1 MNKKIIAVT
10 GIARSGKD
18 TTADYLVQ
26 KYGYVRLAYADIMK
40 SILCSTFNITPQE
53 LEAYKNDKYSF
64 LAVFNAKQQMSWQED
79 VYTPLEVNFR
89 NILENFGQSMKAL
102 FGEKVWSNLIVQK
115 IKELNHD
122 KIVVSDVRFHVEIDG
137 LRENFNDV
145 TLLRVTNGLQ
155 PASEHASEVQHLEF
169 TDYTLID
176 NTKDLEWLYTQID
189 QIAKQKEIL

>member
-1 MNKKIIAVT
+1 MNKKIIALT

-26 KYGYVRLAYADIMK
+26 KYGYIRLAYADIMK
-40 SILCSTFNITPQE
+40 SILCSTFNITPEE

-64 LAVFNAKQQMSWQED
+64 LAVFNAKQSMNTYKYPYDE
-79 VYTPLEVNFR
+79 LKVNFR

-137 LRENFNDV
+137 LRENFNDI
-145 TLLRVTNGLQ
+145 TLLRIVNGRQ
-155 PASEHASEVQHLEF
+155 PASDHPAEVQHLEF
-169 TDYTLID
+169 NDYTLID
-176 NTKDLEWLYTQID
+176 NTKDLEWLYKQIY
-189 QIAKQKEIL
+189 QIVQQKETL

>member
-1 MNKKIIAVT
+1 MNKKIIAIT
-10 GIARSGKD
+10 GIARAGKD
-18 TTADYLVQ
+18 TTAEYLVQ

-40 SILCSTFNITPQE
+40 SILCSTFNIPPQE
-53 LEAYKNDKYSF
+53 LEAYKNDSNSNIAVVDINQSADFVKYD
-64 LAVFNAKQQMSWQED
+64 LLKV
-79 VYTPLEVNFR
+79 TFR
-89 NILENFGQSMKAL
+89 NILENFGQAMKAL
-102 FGEKVWSNLIVQK
+102 FGEKVWSNLIIQK

-145 TLLRVTNGLQ
+145 TLLKVTNGLQ

-176 NTKDLEWLYTQID
+176 NTKDLKWLYTQID
-189 QIAKQKEIL
+189 KIVQQKETL

>member
-1 MNKKIIAVT
+1 MNKKIIALT

-53 LEAYKNDKYSF
+53 LEAYKNDSNSTIAVLDINQSADFVKYG
-64 LAVFNAKQQMSWQED
+64 LLKV
-79 VYTPLEVNFR
+79 TFR

-115 IKELNHD
+115 IKELNYD

-145 TLLRVTNGLQ
+145 TLLKVTNWLQ

-176 NTKDLEWLYTQID
+176 NTKDLEWLYKQID
-189 QIAKQKEIL
+189 KIVQQKETL

>member
-1 MNKKIIAVT
+1 MNKKIIAIT

-18 TTADYLVQ
+18 TTADYLVK

-40 SILCSTFNITPQE
+40 SILCSTFNITTEE

-64 LAVFNAKQQMSWQED
+64 LAVFNAKQFMHTYKYPYDE
-79 VYTPLEVNFR
+79 LKVNFR
-89 NILENFGQSMKAL
+89 NVLENFGQSMKAL
-102 FGEKVWSNLIVQK
+102 FGEKVWSNLIIQK

-137 LRENFNDV
+137 LRENFNDI
-145 TLLRVTNGLQ
+145 TLLRIVNGRQ

-169 TDYTLID
+169 TNYTLID
-176 NTKDLEWLYTQID
+176 NTKDLEWLYKQVD
-189 QIAKQKEIL
+189 QIAKQKGTL

>member
-1 MNKKIIAVT
+1 MNKKIIALT

-53 LEAYKNDKYSF
+53 LEAYKNDSNSTIAVVDINQSADFVKYDI
-64 LAVFNAKQQMSWQED
+64 LKV
-79 VYTPLEVNFR
+79 TFR

-102 FGEKVWSNLIVQK
+102 FGEKVWSNLIIQK

-122 KIVVSDVRFHVEIDG
+122 KVVVSDVRFHVEIDG
-137 LRENFNDV
+137 LRENFNAV
-145 TLLRVTNGLQ
+145 TLLRITNGIQ

-176 NTKDLEWLYTQID
+176 NTKDLEWLYKQID
-189 QIAKQKEIL
+189 KIVQQKETL